1 MEEPKKKINIT
12 KKTKIIAIIIAIII
26 IAGIA
31 VTATIGLNYDL
42 RYQSAQKI
50 ELYIEKD
57 FNNSDIKNIVNE
69 VMPNTPVIIQKV
81 EVFEDTV
88 SITAKEITDEQKQN
102 IISKVNERYGTNLSA
117 DSTEIDSI
125 SNTRGRDLIKPYIF
139 GFVMS
144 ILIILIYIAVRYM
157 NLGVLKTLGQ
167 TILALVLTQAVLLSV
182 IAITRIPVGR
192 LTMPIVV
199 AVYLLTLIGLT
210 TKFEKDLATNKQ
222 EKKKK

>member
-102 IISKVNERYGTNLSA
+102 IKSKVNERYATNLSA

>member
-69 VMPNTPVIIQKV
+69 VMPNIPVIIQKV

-102 IISKVNERYGTNLSA
+102 IISKVNEKYGTNLSA
-117 DSTEIDSI
+117 DSTEIESI
-125 SNTRGRDLIKPYIF
+125 SNTRGRDLVKPYIF

-210 TKFEKDLATNKQ
+210 TKFEKDLATKKQ

>member
-102 IISKVNERYGTNLSA
+102 IISKVNEKYGTNLSA
-117 DSTEIDSI
+117 DSTEIESI
-125 SNTRGRDLIKPYIF
+125 SNTRGRDLVKPYIF

-167 TILALVLTQAVLLSV
+167 TILTLVLTQAVLLSV
-182 IAITRIPVGR
+182 IAITRVPVGR

-210 TKFEKDLATNKQ
+210 TKFEKDLATKKQ

>member
-102 IISKVNERYGTNLSA
+102 IISKVNEKYGTNLSA

-125 SNTRGRDLIKPYIF
+125 SNTRGRDLVKPYIF

-167 TILALVLTQAVLLSV
+167 TILALVLTQTVLLSV

>member
-102 IISKVNERYGTNLSA
+102 IISKVNEKYGTNLSA
-117 DSTEIDSI
+117 DSTEIESI
-125 SNTRGRDLIKPYIF
+125 SNTRGRDLVKPYIF

-210 TKFEKDLATNKQ
+210 TKFEKDLATKKQ

>member
-69 VMPNTPVIIQKV
+69 VMPNIPVIIQKV

-102 IISKVNERYGTNLSA
+102 IISKVNEKYGTNLSA
-117 DSTEIDSI
+117 DSTEIESI
-125 SNTRGRDLIKPYIF
+125 SNTRGRDLVKPYIF

-167 TILALVLTQAVLLSV
+167 TILTLVLTQAVLLSV

-210 TKFEKDLATNKQ
+210 TKFEKDLATKKQ

>member
-167 TILALVLTQAVLLSV
+167 TILTLVLTQAVLLSV

-210 TKFEKDLATNKQ
+210 TKFEKDLATKKQ

>member
-69 VMPNTPVIIQKV
+69 VMPNIPVIIQKV

-102 IISKVNERYGTNLSA
+102 IISKVNEKYGTNLSA
-117 DSTEIDSI
+117 DSTEIESI
-125 SNTRGRDLIKPYIF
+125 SNTRGRDLVKPYIF

-167 TILALVLTQAVLLSV
+167 IILTLVLTQAVLLSV

-210 TKFEKDLATNKQ
+210 TKFEKDLATKKQ

>member
-12 KKTKIIAIIIAIII
+12 KKTKIIAIIIALII

>member
-69 VMPNTPVIIQKV
+69 VMPNIPVIIQKV

-102 IISKVNERYGTNLSA
+102 IISKVNEKYGTNLSA
-117 DSTEIDSI
+117 DSTEIESI
-125 SNTRGRDLIKPYIF
+125 SNTRGRDLVKPYIF

-144 ILIILIYIAVRYM
+144 ILIIF
-157 NLGVLKTLGQ
+157 
-167 TILALVLTQAVLLSV
+167 LV
-182 IAITRIPVGR
+182 I
-192 LTMPIVV
+192 
-199 AVYLLTLIGLT
+199 
-210 TKFEKDLATNKQ
+210 
-222 EKKKK
+222 

>member
-102 IISKVNERYGTNLSA
+102 IISKVNEKYGTNLSA
-117 DSTEIDSI
+117 DSTEIESI
-125 SNTRGRDLIKPYIF
+125 SNTRGRDLVKPYIF

-167 TILALVLTQAVLLSV
+167 IILTLVLTQAVLLSV

-210 TKFEKDLATNKQ
+210 TKFEKDLATKKQ

>member
-102 IISKVNERYGTNLSA
+102 IISKVNEKYGTNLSA
-117 DSTEIDSI
+117 DSTEIESI
-125 SNTRGRDLIKPYIF
+125 SNTRGRDLVKPYIF

-167 TILALVLTQAVLLSV
+167 TILTLVLTQAVLLSV

-210 TKFEKDLATNKQ
+210 TKFEKDLATKKQ

>member
-12 KKTKIIAIIIAIII
+12 KKTKIIAIIIALII

-102 IISKVNERYGTNLSA
+102 IISKVNEKYGTNLSA
-117 DSTEIDSI
+117 DSTEIESI
-125 SNTRGRDLIKPYIF
+125 SNTRGRDLVKPYIF

-210 TKFEKDLATNKQ
+210 TKFEKDLATKKQ
-222 EKKKK
+222 GKKKK

>member
-125 SNTRGRDLIKPYIF
+125 SNTRGRDLVKPYIF

>member
-102 IISKVNERYGTNLSA
+102 IISKVNEKYGTNLST
-117 DSTEIDSI
+117 DSTEIESI
-125 SNTRGRDLIKPYIF
+125 SNTRGRDLVKPYIF

-167 TILALVLTQAVLLSV
+167 TILTLVLTQAVLLSV

-210 TKFEKDLATNKQ
+210 TKFEKDLATKKQ

>member
-102 IISKVNERYGTNLSA
+102 IISKVNEKYGTNLSA
-117 DSTEIDSI
+117 DSTKIESI
-125 SNTRGRDLIKPYIF
+125 SNTRGRDLVKPYIF

-167 TILALVLTQAVLLSV
+167 TILTLVLTQAVLLSV

-210 TKFEKDLATNKQ
+210 TKFEKDLATKKQ

>member
-12 KKTKIIAIIIAIII
+12 KKSKIIAIIIAIII

-31 VTATIGLNYDL
+31 VTATMGLNYDL

-102 IISKVNERYGTNLSA
+102 IISKVNEKYGINISA
-117 DSTEIDSI
+117 DSTEIESI
-125 SNTRGRDLIKPYIF
+125 SNTRGRDLVKPYIF
-139 GFVMS
+139 GFIMS
-144 ILIILIYIAVRYM
+144 ILIILIYFAVRYM
-157 NLGVLKTLGQ
+157 DLGVMKTLGQ
-167 TILALVLTQAVLLSV
+167 TILALVLTQAILLSI
-182 IAITRIPVGR
+182 IAIARIPVGR

-199 AVYLLTLIGLT
+199 AVYILTLIGLT
-210 TKFEKDLATNKQ
+210 TKFEKELALKKQ
-222 EKKKK
+222 ERKKK

>member
-1 MEEPKKKINIT
+1 
-12 KKTKIIAIIIAIII
+12 
-26 IAGIA
+26 
-31 VTATIGLNYDL
+31 
-42 RYQSAQKI
+42 
-50 ELYIEKD
+50 
-57 FNNSDIKNIVNE
+57 
-69 VMPNTPVIIQKV
+69 MPNTPVIIQKV

-102 IISKVNERYGTNLSA
+102 IISKVNEKYGTNLSA
-117 DSTEIDSI
+117 DSTEIESI
-125 SNTRGRDLIKPYIF
+125 SNTRGRDLVKPYIF

-167 TILALVLTQAVLLSV
+167 TILTLVLTQAVLLSV

-210 TKFEKDLATNKQ
+210 TKFEKDLATKKQ

>member
-69 VMPNTPVIIQKV
+69 VMLNTPVIIQKV

-102 IISKVNERYGTNLSA
+102 IISKVNEKYGTNLSA
-117 DSTEIDSI
+117 DSTEIESI
-125 SNTRGRDLIKPYIF
+125 SNTRGRDLVKPYIF

-167 TILALVLTQAVLLSV
+167 TILTLVLTQAVLLSV

-210 TKFEKDLATNKQ
+210 TKFEKDLATKKQ

>member
-57 FNNSDIKNIVNE
+57 FNYSDIKNIVNE

>member
-12 KKTKIIAIIIAIII
+12 KKTKIIAIIVAIII

-50 ELYIEKD
+50 ELYIGKD

-102 IISKVNERYGTNLSA
+102 IISKVNEKYGTNLSA
-117 DSTEIDSI
+117 DSTEIESI
-125 SNTRGRDLIKPYIF
+125 SNTRGRDLVKPYIF

-167 TILALVLTQAVLLSV
+167 TILTLVLTQAVLLSV

-210 TKFEKDLATNKQ
+210 TKFEKDLATKKQ

>member
-81 EVFEDTV
+81 EAFEDTV

>member
-210 TKFEKDLATNKQ
+210 TKFEKDLATKKQ